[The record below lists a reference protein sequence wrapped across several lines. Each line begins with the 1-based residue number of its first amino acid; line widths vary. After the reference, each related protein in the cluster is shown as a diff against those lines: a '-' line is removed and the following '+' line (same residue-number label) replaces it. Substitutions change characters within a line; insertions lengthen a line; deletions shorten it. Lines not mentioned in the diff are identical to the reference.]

1 MSKQYEN
8 EVEQFEVQG
17 LKVFICPDP
26 DPGNP
31 REMWDNAGTM
41 VCFHRRYT
49 LGDKHDFP
57 TPEAFR
63 LWWEEYGEGGTLLP
77 LYLYDHSGITMRTT
91 PFTCPWDSGQVGW
104 IYLTAKDA
112 AKERIVDPE
121 KCLRGEVEDY
131 DNYLTGN
138 VYGFSVED
146 SEGEILDC
154 QWGFIG
160 LELCRDEAKHMAEV
174 CARQP

>member
-8 EVEQFEVQG
+8 EVEQFDVQG
-17 LKVFICPDP
+17 LKVIVCTDP
-26 DPGNP
+26 NPENP
-31 REMWDNAGTM
+31 RETWEPLGTM
-41 VCFHRRYT
+41 VCFHKRYA
-49 LGDKHDFP
+49 LGDKHEFP

-104 IYLTAKDA
+104 IYLTAKRA
-112 AKERIVDPE
+112 ESERIADPVAALE
-121 KCLRGEVEDY
+121 AEVKEY
-131 DNYLTGN
+131 DEYLTGN

-154 QWGFIG
+154 SWGYIG
-160 LELCRDEAKHMAEV
+160 LDHCRTEARHTAEGY
-174 CARQP
+174 ASQP